1 MITYRS
7 TAAARLARPYGA
19 LAAALVTSVLLAAA
33 FPAGADAQAQG
44 GTGDWG
50 VRRTVAPVID
60 YREGA
65 GLILGARAA
74 RTRIGFRRVPVA
86 SRAHVDA
93 LFALDAR
100 AFGLELGIVHP
111 WEGSPWSLVVN
122 GHASRF
128 DAFRFYGLGNDTRA
142 ADHDLA
148 LVRQDRAWIEPG
160 VALDVSRAAQV
171 SAGVRAD
178 WTGPDA
184 PVGSP
189 LAASR
194 LPGREPF
201 ALAGVWA
208 RATFAKLEGDVYP
221 VRGVH
226 AQAGLSVTPALLDVD
241 DAFGDAHAE
250 LRTYL
255 TFGPT
260 LALRAGG
267 QRSWGAFPAQRAA
280 FIGGR
285 TTVRGFRHQRFA
297 GDAALHGS
305 AELRVPIAR
314 LAPLVRGAVGVI
326 GFTDAGRVFVD
337 GASPGGWHT
346 GVGGGVWY
354 ASHAAVFSG
363 TWARGE
369 EGRVYFSL
377 GMPF

>member
-1 MITYRS
+1 MKSYR
-7 TAAARLARPYGA
+7 TFPPRHARPFGPF
-19 LAAALVTSVLLAAA
+19 AAVLTMSVLLAGVLPAA
-33 FPAGADAQAQG
+33 ADAQPQG
-44 GTGDWG
+44 RTGDWG

-86 SRAHVDA
+86 ARAHVDA
-93 LFALDAR
+93 MFALDAR
-100 AFGLELGIVHP
+100 AFGLELGIFHP

-142 ADHDLA
+142 GDHDLA

-160 VALDVSRAAQV
+160 VAVEVSRTGQV
-171 SAGVRAD
+171 AFGVRAD
-178 WTGPDA
+178 WTGPD
-184 PVGSP
+184 VLGGSP

-194 LPGREPF
+194 LPGTEPF
-201 ALAGVWA
+201 ALASVWA
-208 RATFAKLEGDVYP
+208 QAVVANIKGDTYP

-226 AQAGLSVTPALLDVD
+226 ALAGVSGTPAMLDVN
-241 DAFGDAHAE
+241 DAFGNAYVDA
-250 LRTYL
+250 RTYF

-267 QRSWGAFPAQRAA
+267 QKSWGAFPAQRAA

-314 LAPLVRGAVGVI
+314 VAPLVRGAVGVI

-337 GASPGGWHT
+337 GTSPGGWHT
-346 GVGGGVWY
+346 GVGGGLWY
-354 ASHAAVFSG
+354 ASRAATFSG